1 MSQPDTNFKTPE
13 AEEGYQRYY
22 EDTLSLWPVPYESTC
37 VNTPWGETHVMC
49 SGPKEAPV
57 LVLLHGMS
65 FSSTMWYR
73 NVEDWS
79 QSHRVVAIDI
89 IGTPGK
95 SIAVRT
101 LRNSAD
107 CTGWLNDVFDKLHIK
122 RTYVVA
128 HSFGAWLSLAYAMK
142 HPERIE
148 KIVLLSPAAT
158 FLPVVKQFYLR
169 LMLTIA
175 LPFRPVFES
184 FAGWLGGKHSKR
196 VASGE
201 LMKQAMFGMR
211 HFQMQMKVIPSVF
224 TDRELKQV
232 DMPTLLLVGDREVIY
247 NPKAAL
253 ARANALVPNIRGR
266 LVEDAGHA
274 LPMERPE
281 TVNRYVSEFLG
292 DSSR

>member
-1 MSQPDTNFKTPE
+1 
-13 AEEGYQRYY
+13 
-22 EDTLSLWPVPYESTC
+22 
-37 VNTPWGETHVMC
+37 
-49 SGPKEAPV
+49 
-57 LVLLHGMS
+57 
-65 FSSTMWYR
+65 
-73 NVEDWS
+73 
-79 QSHRVVAIDI
+79 
-89 IGTPGK
+89 
-95 SIAVRT
+95 
-101 LRNSAD
+101 
-107 CTGWLNDVFDKLHIK
+107 
-122 RTYVVA
+122 
-128 HSFGAWLSLAYAMK
+128 MK